1 MELVEE
7 AKPDEDGERSAEAVD
22 LVLDDV
28 TAIFFFFERLYFKE
42 KVFFLEEGE
51 KAFFFF

>member
-1 MELVEE
+1 MLKKAEEREEKVELVEE

-28 TAIFFFFERLYFKE
+28 TAIFFFFERL
-42 KVFFLEEGE
+42 
-51 KAFFFF
+51 

>member
-22 LVLDDV
+22 LVLEDV
-28 TAIFFFFERLYFKE
+28 TAIFLRDSNLKRRCCF
-42 KVFFLEEGE
+42 
-51 KAFFFF
+51 